1 MNEEPKLSSEPAP
14 IQLDPRHKLALTI
27 HALRVEVAQARQQ
40 GYLEA
45 VLNEHKCKGAWSYDA
60 ETNTLTP
67 GQ

>member
-1 MNEEPKLSSEPAP
+1 MNEETKPLSEPVP
-14 IQLDPRHKLALTI
+14 IKLGPRHKLALTI
-27 HALRVEVAQARQQ
+27 HALRVEAAQARQQ

-45 VLNEHKCKGAWSYDA
+45 VLNEHNCEGAWTYDA